1 MISGDFGNILANGK
15 EGVNEWG
22 KVRKIYGRKVLP
34 YAARTLLVLSVCI
47 QGICLEIFF
56 LVYKAEGDGGE
67 EGQVGEEQRNAHKTY
82 GFAGSDAAD
91 HTAGLG

>member
-22 KVRKIYGRKVLP
+22 KVRKIYGRTVLL
-34 YAARTLLVLSVCI
+34 YAALVPPVISVCI
-47 QGICLEIFF
+47 QCICLEIFF

-67 EGQVGEEQRNAHKTY
+67 EGQVGEEQRDAHKTY